1 MKTFISTFVVSLVA
15 ALGVQAYPAPANL
28 KGATV
33 VLDYTQ
39 AEFCT
44 EIMDESNS
52 GWVSYEQARR
62 NLRGAG
68 EAFSTGA
75 VQIKASRRLLP
86 ISSPGEGGVYTYTR
100 KGGDTGEIDVNM
112 WQSQQVDVARGITL
126 TFTSSTTAVATEGI
140 YHGNYAGRV
149 RNIRVTIQ
157 SGASGSAA
165 PAAAAPSTQNA
176 DLERMVNEL
185 KSRRCRNATERLYRD
200 RLLTLLPLIARTGNV
215 DITTTETRGNT
226 ALHYACGLSHVELVR
241 WLVAHGANVNART
254 QRGATPADCVGGANA
269 TAIKAILRGAR

>member
-1 MKTFISTFVVSLVA
+1 MLVSVVA
-15 ALGVQAYPAPANL
+15 ALGVSAYPAPSHL
-28 KGATV
+28 EGAVV

-44 EIMDESNS
+44 DIMDEGSS
-52 GWVSYEQARR
+52 GWVSFEQARQ
-62 NLRGAG
+62 NVRGAG

-86 ISSPGEGGVYTYTR
+86 ITSSGQGGVYTYTC

-112 WQSQQVDVARGITL
+112 WQAHQVDVVRGITL
-126 TFTSSTTAVATEGI
+126 TFTSPTTAVATEGI

-157 SGASGSAA
+157 GGNTGAAASSSGAA
-165 PAAAAPSTQNA
+165 QNA
-176 DLERMVNEL
+176 DLKRMMNEL
-185 KSRRCRNATERLYRD
+185 QARATRNATEQLYKQRLN
-200 RLLTLLPLIARTGNV
+200 TLLPLIYRTGNV
-215 DITTTETRGNT
+215 NITTPETRGNT

-241 WLVAHGANVNART
+241 WLVAHGANVRART
-254 QRGATPADCVGGANA
+254 QRGATPADCVSGPNA
-269 TAIKAILRGAR
+269 ATINAILRGAR

>member
-1 MKTFISTFVVSLVA
+1 MKTIFQSIFVSVVA
-15 ALGVQAYPAPANL
+15 ALGVSAYPAPSHL
-28 KGATV
+28 EGAVV

-44 EIMDESNS
+44 EIMDESFS

-62 NLRGAG
+62 NVRGAG

-86 ISSPGEGGVYTYTR
+86 ITSPGQGGVYTYTC

-112 WQSQQVDVARGITL
+112 WQAQQVDVARGITL
-126 TFTSSTTAVATEGI
+126 TFTSPTTAVATEGI

-157 SGASGSAA
+157 GGASGSAA
-165 PAAAAPSTQNA
+165 AATPSTQNA
-176 DLERMVNEL
+176 ELERMVNEL
-185 KSRRCRNATERLYRD
+185 KSRRCRNATERLYKE

-215 DITTTETRGNT
+215 NITTAETRGNT

-241 WLVAHGANVNART
+241 WLVNHGANVNART
-254 QRGATPADCVGGANA
+254 QRGATPADCVSGANA
-269 TAIKAILRGAR
+269 AAINAILRGAR